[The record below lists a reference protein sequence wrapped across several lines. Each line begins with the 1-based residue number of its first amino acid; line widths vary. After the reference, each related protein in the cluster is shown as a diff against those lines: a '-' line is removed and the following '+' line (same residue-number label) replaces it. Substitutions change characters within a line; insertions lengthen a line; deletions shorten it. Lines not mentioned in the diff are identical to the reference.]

1 MRSTY
6 KAMSVFLFTAL
17 LLSGLAACGGASS
30 GGGTQTLLL
39 GATLPITG
47 PLSTFGTVLQ
57 LGYSRAI
64 NEVNASGGLD
74 IKGTKYKVQLTFLDN
89 KSDPDTASQQA
100 RTLFLKDNVA
110 ALLGSATPSLD
121 IPISNVAE
129 QLKRPTIMTVSPV
142 EAWLGARTSGWN
154 YAWDIF
160 FDENQ
165 STKSNFEASNLIQ
178 TNKRVALFTDTE
190 EDGITMGGIWAKE
203 APGYGYTIAY
213 HASFPVGTTDFSS
226 FIAAAKTANADIL
239 IAQMLPP
246 DAIALWKQMKAL
258 NYQPKAAYCEKCASN
273 SGWPKAL
280 GAVAEGT
287 MNNSIWDPSE
297 GYPQAS
303 AFESAYGATWM
314 TPDLGVIVYAYTDA
328 KVTMDVINK
337 AQSLDPNTIN
347 AAVPQVT
354 GMYPAGQ
361 ISFGANHAAITGS
374 VEEQWQNGKNVQ
386 IYPQI
391 SGSNTKIETPVPG
404 L

>member
-6 KAMSVFLFTAL
+6 KAMSTFLFTAL
-17 LLSGLAACGGASS
+17 LLSVLAACGGASS

-160 FDENQ
+160 FDENE
-165 STKSNFEASNLIQ
+165 STKANFEASNLIQ

-258 NYQPKAAYCEKCASN
+258 NYQPKAA
-273 SGWPKAL
+273 
-280 GAVAEGT
+280 
-287 MNNSIWDPSE
+287 
-297 GYPQAS
+297 S
-303 AFESAYGATWM
+303 AFEAAFGSTWA
-314 TPDLGVIVYAYTDA
+314 TPDLGVIVYSYTDA
-328 KVTMDVINK
+328 KVTMDAINK
-337 AQSLDPNTIN
+337 AQSLDPNAIN

-354 GMYPAGQ
+354 GLYPAGQ
-361 ISFGANHAAITGS
+361 IAFGANHAAITGS